1 MRYLASYDFACEK
14 ASGNKI
20 DYLRGET
27 VYTIR
32 KKPEAKWIV
41 KNKLSATWVPGVQG
55 ELFLRKFFLPGGFS
69 RRIESENQPIFLNR
83 RDAIRLRGKIFRETF
98 R

>member
-41 KNKLSATWVPGVQG
+41 KNKLSAATWVPGVQ
-55 ELFLRKFFLPGGFS
+55 ETRRIIPSKVLSS
-69 RRIESENQPIFLNR
+69 RRFFAAHRI
-83 RDAIRLRGKIFRETF
+83 GKSTNFS
-98 R
+98 